1 MVAMAAAKDVKPR
14 GLTIRAYDVGF
25 GDCFLLIFDY
35 PRGPRHVLI
44 DFGSTAAARKGVPLD
59 MTIAENIAQV
69 TGGKLHAVV
78 VTHRHAD
85 HVSGFTTRNGTG
97 PGDIIRKCARDAV
110 IVQPWTEDPKLAP
123 KATAPKRSS
132 TDAKSLAVA
141 QLRSLEAMHEVAA
154 IIARRAG
161 KIDVS
166 EVDPEQQGEESSPGQ
181 VAAVLRPIKPAAP
194 TLAMGKDTRE
204 RLRFLGET
212 NLKNLSA
219 VKNLMTMSS
228 SRKRHYVYF
237 GTRSGLDN
245 VLPGVKVDVLG
256 PPTVEQSKDVLK
268 ERRDDQAEF
277 WMLAAAATK
286 MTTSANKPLF
296 SDEEF
301 VSGNKAPRTARWFI
315 RRMRAIHAEQLFELV
330 RIVDDAMNN
339 TSAILLFTIGDTR
352 LLFPG
357 DAQIE
362 NWQYALKASD
372 QSEQILKKLAEV
384 NVYKVGHHGSRN
396 ATPKTLWRTFK
407 NRRKGLKTIMST
419 KSGKFPGRPGSGT
432 EVPRETL
439 KNALRTE
446 TNLTNTQDLRG
457 TKKDYFVDVDVPLH

>member
-1 MVAMAAAKDVKPR
+1 MVVVAASRNVKPR
-14 GLTIRAYDVGF
+14 RLKIRAYDVGF
-25 GDCFLLIFDY
+25 GDCFLLTFGY
-35 PRGPRHVLI
+35 PAGPRHVLI

-59 MTIAENIAQV
+59 MTIAENIAEV

-85 HVSGFTTRNGTG
+85 HLSGFTTRNGKG
-97 PGDIIRKCARDAV
+97 PGAIIRKCARDAV
-110 IVQPWTEDPKLAP
+110 IVQPWTEDPTLAP
-123 KATAPKRSS
+123 KATAPKRSA
-132 TDAKSLAVA
+132 TDAKSLAVT

-166 EVDPEQQGEESSPGQ
+166 DIDAEQQGEESSPGQ
-181 VAAVLRPIKPAAP
+181 AATVLRPIKPAAP
-194 TLAMGKDTRE
+194 TLAIGKETRE

-228 SRKRHYVYF
+228 LKKRHYVHF
-237 GTRSGLDN
+237 GSKSGLES

-256 PPTVEQSKDVLK
+256 PPTVEQSKEVLK
-268 ERRDDQAEF
+268 ERRGDQAEF

-286 MTTSANKPLF
+286 LTTSANKPLF
-296 SDEEF
+296 SGEKF
-301 VSGNKAPRTARWFI
+301 VSGDKAPRTARWFI
-315 RRMRAIHAEQLFELV
+315 RRMRAIHAQELFDLV

-339 TSAILLFTIGDTR
+339 TSVILLFTIGDTR

-362 NWQYALKASD
+362 NWQYALKISD
-372 QSEQILKKLAEV
+372 QSEDILKKL
-384 NVYKVGHHGSRN
+384 
-396 ATPKTLWRTFK
+396 
-407 NRRKGLKTIMST
+407 
-419 KSGKFPGRPGSGT
+419 
-432 EVPRETL
+432 
-439 KNALRTE
+439 
-446 TNLTNTQDLRG
+446 
-457 TKKDYFVDVDVPLH
+457 